1 MRSLYHRM
9 KMSRRV
15 STTSRPIIT
24 CALWKEIC
32 AQYLQEISSLTKSA
46 KIPDELILN
55 LYQTSSEF
63 VAAST
68 VAMAEKGSKQISIA
82 GDTDKRCITL
92 TVTESM
98 SGQLLPLQVIHKEK
112 TEKVSSSKSLT

>member
-1 MRSLYHRM
+1 
-9 KMSRRV
+9 MSRRV

-82 GDTDKRCITL
+82 GDTDKRCVTL

-98 SGQLLPLQVIHKEK
+98 SGQLLPLQVIHREK
-112 TEKVSSSKSLT
+112 TEKVSSSKSWT